1 MIILFGLAGS
11 GKSTQGQIL
20 AKKRGME
27 WLSVGQV
34 LRNTGE
40 FDSTL
45 KAGKLVDDDKVI
57 ELMNEEIRRIRGE
70 GREII
75 LDGFPRDEYQAEWVA
90 KNVANDISRA
100 VFIEVPKEELWR
112 RIEERGRA
120 DDTKEAIERRFK
132 IVEENIEKILEILRG
147 AGVEIRRISGV
158 GEIPEITARLEEAVF
173 EEKQEEEYN

>member
-1 MIILFGLAGS
+1 M
-11 GKSTQGQIL
+11 
-20 AKKRGME
+20 
-27 WLSVGQV
+27 
-34 LRNTGE
+34 
-40 FDSTL
+40 
-45 KAGKLVDDDKVI
+45 
-57 ELMNEEIRRIRGE
+57 
-70 GREII
+70 
-75 LDGFPRDEYQAEWVA
+75 DGFPRDEYQAEWVA

>member
-70 GREII
+70 G
-75 LDGFPRDEYQAEWVA
+75 
-90 KNVANDISRA
+90 
-100 VFIEVPKEELWR
+100 
-112 RIEERGRA
+112 
-120 DDTKEAIERRFK
+120 
-132 IVEENIEKILEILRG
+132 
-147 AGVEIRRISGV
+147 
-158 GEIPEITARLEEAVF
+158 
-173 EEKQEEEYN
+173 